1 VAGLEVDFHWPRRR
15 LVVEVDGFAFH
26 STRMAFE
33 RDRERDAILAAAG
46 FRSLRFSH
54 RQVTT
59 QPITV
64 VRALRT
70 GPPRSS

>member
-1 VAGLEVDFHWPRRR
+1 
-15 LVVEVDGFAFH
+15 
-26 STRMAFE
+26 MAFE